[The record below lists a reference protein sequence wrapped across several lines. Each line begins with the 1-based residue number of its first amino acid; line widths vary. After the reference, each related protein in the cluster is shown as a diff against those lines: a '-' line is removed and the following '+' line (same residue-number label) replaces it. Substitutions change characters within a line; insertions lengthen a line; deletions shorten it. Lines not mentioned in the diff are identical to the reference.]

1 MVNPLHLHNR
11 GNCMDIC
18 EFPFLLAI
26 SKIAFQAVKTHTI
39 NMLNWTWRP
48 DLVALH
54 MLTAY

>member
-1 MVNPLHLHNR
+1 
-11 GNCMDIC
+11 MDIC
-18 EFPFLLAI
+18 EFQFLLAI
-26 SKIAFQAVKTHTI
+26 FKIAFQAVKTHTI